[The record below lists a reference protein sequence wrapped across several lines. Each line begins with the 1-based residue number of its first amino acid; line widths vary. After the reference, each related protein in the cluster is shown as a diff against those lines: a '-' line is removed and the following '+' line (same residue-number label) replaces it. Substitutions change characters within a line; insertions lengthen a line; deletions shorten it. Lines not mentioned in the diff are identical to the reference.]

1 MNGKLWV
8 AGAVLAIV
16 LANTGCVSCC
26 SKSYG
31 KAWNCAPDC
40 ELPTHCRGNVYVF
53 MVHGA
58 TPSTD
63 CGLEALRAKLA
74 ECGFPKVGVGELAAA
89 PCVWWEIKKI
99 AKCEPDARFVLLG
112 YDLGAPAAVCVARD
126 LASKNIPVE
135 AVVLLDPVGCGE
147 TRDLRTIVVASGSAS
162 YSTLPCMPRMTVY
175 EANHFQ
181 LPAHPKT
188 VAVVCGLLQE
198 IAARDCKPGEDEIQ
212 EWNYPHAPE
221 IHPLPMPR
229 GDDWDILAD
238 TGTPLPINTRATGTT
253 PPVATPTAT
262 PATPQ
267 ARTAAPIRPVTFA
280 GAVALPK

>member
-1 MNGKLWV
+1 MNGTLWV

-26 SKSYG
+26 SKGYG
-31 KAWNCAPDC
+31 QAWKCAPDC

-53 MVHGA
+53 MVHGV
-58 TPSTD
+58 TPTTD

-99 AKCEPDARFVLLG
+99 ARCEPDARFVLLG
-112 YDLGAPAAVCVARD
+112 YDLGAPAAVCVARE
-126 LASKNIPVE
+126 LCAKSIPVE
-135 AVVLLDPVGCGE
+135 AVVLLDPVSCGE
-147 TRDLRTIVVASGSAS
+147 TRDLRTVVVASGSAS
-162 YSTLPCMPRMTVY
+162 SSTLPYMPRFTVS

-188 VAVVCGLLQE
+188 VSILCGLLKE
-198 IAARDCKPGEDEIQ
+198 IAARDCKPGEDDIQ

-238 TGTPLPINTRATGTT
+238 AGTPPSINTR
-253 PPVATPTAT
+253 TAT
-262 PATPQ
+262 APAPATT
-267 ARTAAPIRPVTFA
+267 TAAPPGTTATAAARPSPFAGPVT
-280 GAVALPK
+280 LPK